1 MLKNICKFLFL
12 KVQGFNEIFLKEQI
26 CEKATILITDNQ
38 LYFNSRMIAV
48 YLHFDYHIY
57 NC

>member
-1 MLKNICKFLFL
+1 MFVKKKNL

-26 CEKATILITDNQ
+26 CSKATILITDNQ
-38 LYFNSRMIAV
+38 LYFNNRMIAI